1 MKATK
6 LKMAALG
13 VAAAFSL
20 FAFSVI
26 NGGSIKGTVTPT
38 ASATGVMA
46 ISMTDTVRADITNGS
61 FSISDVKAGT
71 YKLVITAAAPFKN
84 FEKEGV
90 MVSEGK
96 ATDLGEIT
104 LQSSK

>member
-13 VAAAFSL
+13 IAASFSL

-26 NGGSIKGTVTPT
+26 NGGSIKGTVTPN
-38 ASATGVMA
+38 ASATSVMA
-46 ISMTDTVRADITNGS
+46 ISMSDTVRADISSGA
-61 FSISDVKAGT
+61 FSINDIKPGT
-71 YKLVITAAAPFKN
+71 YKLVVVATPPYKN

-90 MVSEGK
+90 MVTDGK